1 MALAMLGSPLLSVEL
16 VAQTEARWLQPI
28 SGSWSDPARWSTDP
42 FYPNNGSPPGATYD
56 VLIGEVGLPYTIT
69 SSGSITIDSL
79 RLHAPGATLQ
89 HSGGPFTVAAGS
101 LSIGPQSTFRTE
113 NTGTL
118 ATSGD
123 VIITGGQLQ
132 SFSNL
137 NLPPG
142 ANLNVTDGG
151 FAQLSN
157 AQLTDATL
165 SVTNAA
171 SIDFNAV
178 ILGGSGGARA
188 IGDGTATN
196 VRLNFAH
203 VGDAGI
209 GTMSLRN
216 GVHVE
221 ASTSIGTRV
230 VVGINGG
237 TGELNISGGA
247 QVRAVHLMAGT
258 DRGVPQYTPGTGT
271 ILISGADTRVTVPGW
286 MVVGPP
292 SGGSGT
298 LIMDG
303 GTLTVGGLFPS
314 FKIINPSG
322 TMLVRGGVFETSG
335 ITVHG
340 RLEFI
345 AEGTFGQ
352 GTFSSQNIEIDGGSV
367 TFEHGWVV
375 PNNSRLRVANGG
387 TFQAGTVLG
396 ATGTGSILYDNG
408 GHIHAPRLELTTGG
422 RMVLAPGGEKVLRVR
437 SLLIDPSSK
446 LDVNDNR
453 VIIDYDGATP
463 LSDVKTWVTSGY
475 AGGSWNGNGISSA
488 MAASN
493 ASFGL
498 GYAESAALFANF
510 PAPFGGQQVDDTAVL
525 IAYTRLG
532 DANLDGAVNLQ
543 DFNRLAGAFGTIGG
557 ALWSR
562 GDFNYDG
569 SVNLLDFNLLAAN
582 FGVSAAGPEVTA
594 QDWAALAAAVPEPSA
609 ALSALLMVTVPL
621 LPRRSRGGR

>member
-1 MALAMLGSPLLSVEL
+1 
-16 VAQTEARWLQPI
+16 
-28 SGSWSDPARWSTDP
+28 
-42 FYPNNGSPPGATYD
+42 
-56 VLIGEVGLPYTIT
+56 VLIGEVGSPYTIT
-69 SSGSITIDSL
+69 NSGSITIDSL

-322 TMLVRGGVFETSG
+322 TMLVRGGVFETSAG
-335 ITVHG
+335 WNSSPKG
-340 RLEFI
+340 RLVRAPSARRTSKSTVE
-345 AEGTFGQ
+345 ASR
-352 GTFSSQNIEIDGGSV
+352 SSMDGLSPTILGSA
-367 TFEHGWVV
+367 
-375 PNNSRLRVANGG
+375 SRMGARFRLAPSWAPPAPDQSCM
-387 TFQAGTVLG
+387 TTAGTSTRR
-396 ATGTGSILYDNG
+396 AWSS
-408 GHIHAPRLELTTGG
+408 PR
-422 RMVLAPGGEKVLRVR
+422 A
-437 SLLIDPSSK
+437 DAWSS
-446 LDVNDNR
+446 R
-453 VIIDYDGATP
+453 R
-463 LSDVKTWVTSGY
+463 
-475 AGGSWNGNGISSA
+475 
-488 MAASN
+488 AA
-493 ASFGL
+493 
-498 GYAESAALFANF
+498 
-510 PAPFGGQQVDDTAVL
+510 
-525 IAYTRLG
+525 
-532 DANLDGAVNLQ
+532 
-543 DFNRLAGAFGTIGG
+543 
-557 ALWSR
+557 
-562 GDFNYDG
+562 
-569 SVNLLDFNLLAAN
+569 
-582 FGVSAAGPEVTA
+582 
-594 QDWAALAAAVPEPSA
+594 
-609 ALSALLMVTVPL
+609 
-621 LPRRSRGGR
+621 RRSCSFDRC